1 MNIYTPYTYL
11 IGWSRLNKWYY
22 GARYAQGCNPK
33 DFWKKYFTSSTAVK
47 DFVNKNGQPD
57 IIQIRKTFNSDIDC
71 IEWEGKVLKRV
82 RAAQR
87 DCFLNGNN
95 ARGFISYKTE
105 EHKRKIGISNS
116 KPKIGRALE
125 ACRNNYKIA
134 AELRRGKK
142 DSEETKRK
150 RNESVRRAR
159 QAPGFKQRNKFTVY
173 LIDDIEYIGT
183 KSIEDKY
190 DISRQTIINRCKND
204 KWNWHKIGSI
214 IK

>member
-150 RNESVRRAR
+150 RN
-159 QAPGFKQRNKFTVY
+159 
-173 LIDDIEYIGT
+173 
-183 KSIEDKY
+183 
-190 DISRQTIINRCKND
+190 
-204 KWNWHKIGSI
+204 
-214 IK
+214 